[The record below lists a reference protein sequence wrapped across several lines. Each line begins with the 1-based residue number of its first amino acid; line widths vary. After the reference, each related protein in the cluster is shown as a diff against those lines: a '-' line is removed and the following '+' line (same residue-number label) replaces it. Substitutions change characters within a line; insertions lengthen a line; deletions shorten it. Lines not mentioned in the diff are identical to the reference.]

1 MKRIESP
8 PVIVPM
14 LRVSYAPDSESSV
27 DGPPRRARIR
37 RSRRQ
42 QVSRADDKRDPA
54 LDQVR
59 MRLLKMIVQNE
70 RERSHDNRAS

>member
-14 LRVSYAPDSESSV
+14 LRVTYAPDADPAIQES
-27 DGPPRRARIR
+27 PRQPRIR
-37 RSRRQ
+37 RAQRKRRTPSDNAQ
-42 QVSRADDKRDPA
+42 CEG

-59 MRLLKMIVQNE
+59 ARLLKMIVQNE
-70 RERSHDNRAS
+70 RERSHDHRAS